1 MSRLL
6 FIIIFAACFYS
17 VDVFAFLQIKSGR
30 VRDLEPRLLMMAKNR
45 FSPPSEEDPNK
56 NTLSPQQ
63 SDNGYAFEIELPKR
77 AGIDW
82 GADLSFSWVYV
93 LGLDPQGEAFKSNMI
108 EKGDFIIGVGNT
120 STIARDFDFVLNAL
134 NKYPEQ
140 RLTYT
145 FFRGTKRQVSQIFL
159 IPDLQYITQCIT
171 FLPISVF
178 LYSQLVGDDSSLILN
193 PTDVDV
199 TVTVQQ
205 QGKPDV
211 VLNCPG
217 GTNLRRL
224 LISNG
229 INVYRSLTR
238 WTNCN
243 GGQRCGTCIV
253 DVEKG
258 IENCSRK
265 DLNEQTVLAE
275 NDPTCRLACITSVYG
290 DVTVT
295 VQGPVGAAQWTR

>member
-1 MSRLL
+1 MNNREAV
-6 FIIIFAACFYS
+6 IILHIWYKEMIPYRILTVIAAACIYS
-17 VDVFAFLQIKSGR
+17 ADVCAFIRRSPIFQCST
-30 VRDLEPRLLMMAKNR
+30 RLSMAKNR
-45 FSPPSEEDPNK
+45 FSPPTEQNEILRD
-56 NTLSPQQ
+56 
-63 SDNGYAFEIELPKR
+63 SDNGYAFEVELPKG

-93 LGLDPQGEAFKSNMI
+93 LKLDPQGEAFKCNLI
-108 EKGDFIIGVGNT
+108 QEGDYVIGIGNT
-120 STIARDFDFVLNAL
+120 SVIAKDFDFVLNTL
-134 NKYPEQ
+134 KKYPEP
-140 RLTYT
+140 RLMYT
-145 FFRGTKRQVSQIFL
+145 FFRGTKR
-159 IPDLQYITQCIT
+159 
-171 FLPISVF
+171 
-178 LYSQLVGDDSSLILN
+178 QLVGDDSSLILN
-193 PTDVDV
+193 PTDINI

-205 QGKPDV
+205 KDKPDI
-211 VLNCPG
+211 VLDCPG

-258 IENCSRK
+258 IENCNRK
-265 DLNEQTVLAE
+265 DLNEATVLAE
-275 NDPTCRLACITSVYG
+275 NPSTARLACITSVYG